1 MYVPT
6 PPHVPHPSPQVRE
19 LGHKI
24 ESVVREYQQT
34 HRMSPLE
41 VKQALRM
48 AEANTGASRAPAA
61 RLAAIAAALAG
72 VVVLGGILFW
82 RQAQGTPDGSGLT
95 VAPLIAIVAV
105 AAAVVAV
112 VARNRS

>member
-34 HRMSPLE
+34 HRMSPHE
-41 VKQALRM
+41 VQQALRM
-48 AEANTGASRAPAA
+48 AEANTGASKARAGTFVG
-61 RLAAIAAALAG
+61 IAAALTGA
-72 VVVLGGILFW
+72 VVLGGILFW
-82 RQAQGTPDGSGLT
+82 QSAEPGPGEYSLPMIPII
-95 VAPLIAIVAV
+95 AMAIVGI
-105 AAAVVAV
+105 AVVALAV
-112 VARNRS
+112 RLRS